1 MIRKKQLLIILGVL
15 LLAAIYYAY
24 TATPTL
30 QKAPRTGSRPGAD
43 ISEDSGGFGQS
54 AEQKLLLERLQ
65 RGAEASSDVK
75 RDIFQFYVKPV
86 VVRPPPPKPVVRPVP
101 VAPAQPVVRPVA
113 QPAPRVVARIN
124 YLGLLETEDHQ
135 VFFLEV
141 DDEVV
146 VARSG
151 ESFGK
156 PNQYRIKS
164 FDGEKLIVSQ
174 GQGHADIVLKVGDPV
189 ARTGSAVPAQTPS
202 GASPIQFQET
212 PKRPKDALRL
222 QSFKIRDPSVMG
234 Q

>member
-1 MIRKKQLLIILGVL
+1 MIRKKQLLIVLGILL
-15 LLAAIYYAY
+15 SAAIYYAY

-30 QKAPRTGSRPGAD
+30 QKAPSTGSRPGAGNLD
-43 ISEDSGGFGQS
+43 DSGSFGQS

-65 RGAEASSDVK
+65 RKGEVSSGVK

-86 VVRPPPPKPVVRPVP
+86 VVKPPPPKPKVRPEP
-101 VAPAQPVVRPVA
+101 VVLPQPVVRPVV
-113 QPAPRVVARIN
+113 QPVPRAVARIE
-124 YLGLLETEDHQ
+124 YLGLLEKEDRQ

-146 VARSG
+146 VARAG

-156 PNQYRIKS
+156 QNKYRIKS

-174 GQGHADIVLKVGDPV
+174 GQGHADIELKVGDPV
-189 ARTGSAVPAQTPS
+189 ARTGSAFRARTRS
-202 GASPIQFQET
+202 GVSPVQFQET
-212 PKRPKDALRL
+212 PQRPENAPRL
-222 QSFKIRDPSVMG
+222 QSFKIRDPSMLG

>member
-24 TATPTL
+24 TATPSL
-30 QKAPRTGSRPGAD
+30 QKAPATGSR
-43 ISEDSGGFGQS
+43 SETNSLDDSGSFDQS
-54 AEQKLLLERLQ
+54 AEQKLMLERLQ
-65 RGAEASSDVK
+65 REGEVSSDVR

-86 VVRPPPPKPVVRPVP
+86 VAKPPPPKPVVRPEP
-101 VAPAQPVVRPVA
+101 VALPQPVVQPVA

-146 VARSG
+146 VARTG

-156 PNQYRIKS
+156 QNQYRIKS
-164 FDGEKLIVSQ
+164 FDEDKLIVNQ
-174 GQGHADIVLKVGDPV
+174 GQGHSDIEISVGDPV
-189 ARTGSAVPAQTPS
+189 ARTGSAFRARSRSEV
-202 GASPIQFQET
+202 SPVRFQET
-212 PKRPKDALRL
+212 PQRPKNAPRL
-222 QSFKIRDPSVMG
+222 QSFKIRDPSVLG